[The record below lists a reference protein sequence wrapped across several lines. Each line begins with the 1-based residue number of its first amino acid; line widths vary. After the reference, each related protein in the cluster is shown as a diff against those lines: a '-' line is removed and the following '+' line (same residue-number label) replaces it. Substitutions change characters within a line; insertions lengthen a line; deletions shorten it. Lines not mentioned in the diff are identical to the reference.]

1 MDDGG
6 SGDLTETSLNDLPAD
21 VVMDILS
28 RLPAKTLIR
37 FSSVRKSF
45 YSLIRTPV
53 FISKHLHFHTSNT
66 SHLLIVPQNLSSGNP
81 CSLLC
86 DNDKNTRQATF
97 DLPPK
102 TKTPTASV
110 LGSSNGLVCIEDRF
124 GLQQAVYLWNPS
136 ICSYKTL
143 PPSCFSEQLKH
154 WSTYA
159 VFGFGFC
166 EFDSDYKV
174 VRVVYRPDDCGNFMG
189 KVKPE
194 VEVYSLKKDS
204 WSKVAG
210 IVVPRVAE
218 SGSVAF
224 ANGGVH
230 WLAAKKILTVFE
242 VILAFDLKDEVFRE
256 LGLPKKLVK
265 VFEERAMGL
274 VSFGIKEF
282 GGSLSLF
289 VNCFPSDESWSVW
302 WMKEYGNAKS
312 WTKQFTVVLPHGKV
326 DRVFVFTKNGKIIAE
341 TYDRKLV
348 SYDPEKKNVQDIV
361 LGDGRYGALGTFTE
375 SLVMLERRKRTFF

>member
-1 MDDGG
+1 M
-6 SGDLTETSLNDLPAD
+6 
-21 VVMDILS
+21 
-28 RLPAKTLIR
+28 
-37 FSSVRKSF
+37 FSSLRRRHNS
-45 YSLIRTPV
+45 
-53 FISKHLHFHTSNT
+53 
-66 SHLLIVPQNLSSGNP
+66 
-81 CSLLC
+81 
-86 DNDKNTRQATF
+86 RQATF

-102 TKTPTASV
+102 TKTPTAEV
-110 LGSSNGLVCIEDRF
+110 LGSSNGLVCIADRF
-124 GLQQAVYLWNPS
+124 RLPEAVYLWNPS
-136 ICSYKTL
+136 ICRYKTL

-159 VFGFGFC
+159 VIGFGFC

-174 VRVVYRPDDCGNFMG
+174 VRVVYRPDDCGNFIG

-230 WLAAKKILTVFE
+230 WLAAKKIL
-242 VILAFDLKDEVFRE
+242 
-256 LGLPKKLVK
+256 P
-265 VFEERAMGL
+265 
-274 VSFGIKEF
+274 S
-282 GGSLSLF
+282 
-289 VNCFPSDESWSVW
+289 SDESCSVW

-326 DRVFVFTKNGKIIAE
+326 DRVFVFTKSGKIIAE

-348 SYDPEKKNVQDIV
+348 SYDPEKKNVQDIL

>member
-6 SGDLTETSLNDLPAD
+6 SGDLTETSLNDFPAD

-86 DNDKNTRQATF
+86 DDDKNTRQATF

-110 LGSSNGLVCIEDRF
+110 LCSSNGLVCIEDRF

-136 ICSYKTL
+136 ICRYKTL
-143 PPSCFSEQLKH
+143 PPSCFSEQLKQ
-154 WSTYA
+154 SITYA

-230 WLAAKKILTVFE
+230 WLAAKKALTVFE

-265 VFEERAMGL
+265 EFEERANGL

-289 VNCFPSDESWSVW
+289 ANCFPSDESWSVW

-326 DRVFVFTKNGKIIAE
+326 DRMFVFTK
-341 TYDRKLV
+341 
-348 SYDPEKKNVQDIV
+348 SV
-361 LGDGRYGALGTFTE
+361 LNHYPHLIQTLLSNRA
-375 SLVMLERRKRTFF
+375 